1 MYQRLCLL
9 LVCSLLVLT
18 FMGTASARLV
28 AQYEFENNTNDT
40 SGYSRNAVAYGGPT
54 YVPGKFGRALHFDG
68 TDDYVDID
76 PFKYTNDDGEFSLT
90 FWFKIKTISDT
101 ANNQGFPYLFSHGMT
116 NRNNNI
122 SIYFRA
128 AQFDQRTHTRLMDL
142 ANPEDV
148 RLGTGPVWITDL
160 PAVEMANG
168 QWHMYAI
175 TSSALDGGVIYI
187 DGKVMNTNPSYKGDM
202 VNLFDKINLGRRGFQ
217 GEATRYFGSSDPEDG
232 LLDDVRIYACAL
244 TAEEIGIVMSGER
257 LTFPRAWN
265 PSPNGSEFVGEHV
278 ILSWSSGE
286 ENGNVKPL
294 SHDVYLGT
302 SLDEVRTAIGSDD
315 PDVRYFPAS
324 VSSMIFLIL

>member
-1 MYQRLCLL
+1 
-9 LVCSLLVLT
+9 
-18 FMGTASARLV
+18 
-28 AQYEFENNTNDT
+28 
-40 SGYSRNAVAYGGPT
+40 
-54 YVPGKFGRALHFDG
+54 
-68 TDDYVDID
+68 
-76 PFKYTNDDGEFSLT
+76 
-90 FWFKIKTISDT
+90 
-101 ANNQGFPYLFSHGMT
+101 
-116 NRNNNI
+116 
-122 SIYFRA
+122 
-128 AQFDQRTHTRLMDL
+128 
-142 ANPEDV
+142 
-148 RLGTGPVWITDL
+148 
-160 PAVEMANG
+160 MANG

-265 PSPNGSEFVGEHV
+265 PSPNGSEFVVEHV